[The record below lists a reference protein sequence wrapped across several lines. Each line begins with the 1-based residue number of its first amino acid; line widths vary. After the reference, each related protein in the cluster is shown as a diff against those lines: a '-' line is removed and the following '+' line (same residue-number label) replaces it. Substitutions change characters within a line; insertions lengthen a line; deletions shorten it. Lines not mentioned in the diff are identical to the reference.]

1 MAKPRVRVK
10 IEGVIMPPTHRLT
23 LPPNKTEQ
31 PKTKYKRK
39 REKKV
44 EQEDI

>member
-1 MAKPRVRVK
+1 MAKPRFRAK
-10 IEGVIMPPTHRLT
+10 IEGVIPPPTFRQI

-44 EQEDI
+44 ETEE